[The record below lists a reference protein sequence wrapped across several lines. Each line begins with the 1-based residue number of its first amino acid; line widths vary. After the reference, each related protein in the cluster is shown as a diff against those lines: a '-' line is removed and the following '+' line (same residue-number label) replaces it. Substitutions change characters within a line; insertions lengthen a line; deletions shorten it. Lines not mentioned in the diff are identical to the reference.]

1 MGKFSAQLR
10 GSSGRHGRRRTAVRL
25 PVCEKA
31 AEIIERKR
39 GTMSRTNPAT
49 GTAAPRPRAHGQPG
63 GRGGAGRA
71 ERREE
76 RGPAHVEVVVGRRAA
91 EAGRAFEITELATE
105 LTGKLSCGRRLR
117 VAGSGGGGEAE
128 RRGGSHAV
136 GGGGRDEGRGR
147 ERELEDGEVFGVRF
161 DQVFEQTREVRELGV
176 GLIGLGA
183 TREDDGVS
191 GEVVGLLDERE
202 VVAAPRRAHFFKFIV
217 NRRPAPPRGPASTA
231 RCCPSAAAG

>member
-63 GRGGAGRA
+63 RRGGAGRA
-71 ERREE
+71 EGREE

-136 GGGGRDEGRGR
+136 GGGGRDEGMDYEAFKRDPAR
-147 ERELEDGEVFGVRF
+147 ILRMSDRSPVAVVDEHGEQRLF
-161 DQVFEQTREVRELGV
+161 LGV
-176 GLIGLGA
+176 
-183 TREDDGVS
+183 VS
-191 GEVVGLLDERE
+191 SE
-202 VVAAPRRAHFFKFIV
+202 
-217 NRRPAPPRGPASTA
+217 S
-231 RCCPSAAAG
+231 